1 LENFRTQDILA
12 ILARNKK
19 ALIIVTVIAAV
30 TSTAVSYLLK
40 PKYKSYAVVYPVN
53 LSPSSEESNT
63 EQLLQHFNSEEVKNA
78 VAKKLGLYEHY
89 KIDTTGRGSQAMF
102 DLYFKEHVSISPTLY
117 ESINIEVKDT
127 DPKMARDMV
136 QALID
141 ETNALIM
148 NLKQERLLE
157 YYKNMQM
164 AILDQKGKV
173 DSLTNSII
181 DIQKKYNI
189 LDIGYQSRYIS
200 KGLVSGQALNDESKN
215 TAEGIKTKT
224 SVLRGLNLMLDG
236 QLTTMNYFRDAKDKY
251 ITDFNSKISFTNIV
265 SRPTLP
271 DKKCFPIR
279 WLIVSVS
286 TGAAFALACLY
297 FILSN
302 SAIRKVD

>member
-1 LENFRTQDILA
+1 
-12 ILARNKK
+12 
-19 ALIIVTVIAAV
+19 
-30 TSTAVSYLLK
+30 
-40 PKYKSYAVVYPVN
+40 VVYPVN

-78 VAKKLGLYEHY
+78 VAKK
-89 KIDTTGRGSQAMF
+89 F
-102 DLYFKEHVSISPTLY
+102 DLYAHYGVDTAAKGHEALFDFYYKENVSISPTLY
-117 ESINIEVKDT
+117 ESINIEVKDE
-127 DPKMARDMV
+127 DPKMAKNIV

-148 NLKQERLLE
+148 SLKKERLME

-164 AILDQKGKV
+164 AISDQSGKV
-173 DSLTNSII
+173 DSLTKSIV
-181 DIQKKYNI
+181 DIQQKYNI

-200 KGLVSGQALNDESKN
+200 KGMVSNQSLNDEAKL

-224 SVLRGLNLMLDG
+224 SVLRGLNLLLDG

-251 ITDFNSKISFTNIV
+251 ITDYKSELSFTNVV

-279 WLIVSVS
+279 WLIVSIS
-286 TGAAFALACLY
+286 TGATFALACLY

-302 SAIRKVD
+302 AAVRKVD